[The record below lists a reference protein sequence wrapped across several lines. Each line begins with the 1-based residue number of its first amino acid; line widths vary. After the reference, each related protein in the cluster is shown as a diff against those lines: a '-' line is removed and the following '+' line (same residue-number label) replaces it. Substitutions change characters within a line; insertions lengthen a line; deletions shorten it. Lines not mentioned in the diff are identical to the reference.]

1 MLQTHCPCLCSKSCS
16 TLYESRHVVSHVA
29 RAARR
34 SMSRDNMMSV
44 PRCRGLRW
52 PPSSKSCS
60 TLYESR
66 RQSTPGSDR
75 AVPGSKSRST
85 LYESRLSMRSS
96 LRRLARKPV
105 ASCSTLYE
113 SRHPASRTKAPA
125 GIRSKSCSTLY
136 ESRPRQRAP
145 GASASDNNDPD
156 ADAKIQRVA
165 RAARRST
172 SRDGWATLD
181 IIDAL
186 LSSKSC
192 STLYE
197 SRQGYR
203 RRRWSLPGSR
213 KRDSW

>member
-1 MLQTHCPCLCSKSCS
+1 
-16 TLYESRHVVSHVA
+16 
-29 RAARR
+29 
-34 SMSRDNMMSV
+34 MSV

-136 ESRPRQRAP
+136 ESRRTLALSVAAVEIGSKSCSTLYESRPRGAR
-145 GASASDNNDPD
+145 ASARGP
-156 ADAKIQRVA
+156 
-165 RAARRST
+165 
-172 SRDGWATLD
+172 GG
-181 IIDAL
+181 
-186 LSSKSC
+186 SKSC

-197 SRQGYR
+197 SRQGCIHSR
-203 RRRWSLPGSR
+203 RRTTDIQRVARAARAARRSMSRDPLSLSGESGQPKRSKSCSTLYESR
-213 KRDSW
+213 REAT